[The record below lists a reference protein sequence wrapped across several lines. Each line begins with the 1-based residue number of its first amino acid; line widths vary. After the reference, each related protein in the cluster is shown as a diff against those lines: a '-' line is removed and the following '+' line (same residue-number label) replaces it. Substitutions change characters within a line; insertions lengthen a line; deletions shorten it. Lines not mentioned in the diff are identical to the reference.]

1 MLLPVKRDHCLFARN
16 HQLDP
21 AGGLSSGM
29 RGVAYETA
37 RNTKDRSRQGNVSR
51 LGEAGETH

>member
-1 MLLPVKRDHCLFARN
+1 M
-16 HQLDP
+16 DP

-51 LGEAGETH
+51 LGEAGETR

>member
-1 MLLPVKRDHCLFARN
+1 MLLPGKHDHCPFARN
-16 HQLDP
+16 HETDP

-29 RGVAYETA
+29 RGVAYETV

-51 LGEAGETH
+51 LGEAGETR